1 MKNVFLI
8 YSCSLL
14 LINSCGPD
22 ETIGDPSFHLNLI
35 INNPAKPFKVSLNI
49 CRDPYSDQIGLIYIQ
64 RIQENSSI
72 PDYRENGVVR
82 RQMLDTVQVEKKAF
96 AEFASLI
103 KKANIWEQENLI
115 GRRTDGNAYQF
126 TVKDSLREHSFSVMG
141 VSENVYM
148 QELATFCLDQFD
160 LHFPS
165 IPVME
170 INSEISLKKYDRLT
184 NAIDSVQIRII
195 KSGNAITALY
205 NQRPFRLT
213 ENQYIDLWQ
222 IMENNHIWNLETMTK
237 FETKYPVEYRLSV
250 KRGIRSNSIIV
261 YAPSKLSDKRLFNII
276 NFIETMRLHDIN
288 ETDTS
293 K

>member
-1 MKNVFLI
+1 MKKFFII

-14 LINSCGPD
+14 LINSCGQD
-22 ETIGDPSFHLNLI
+22 ETIRDPSFHLNLI

-49 CRDPYSDQIGLIYIQ
+49 CRDPYSEQSGLIYIQ

-82 RQMLDTVQVEKKAF
+82 RQMLDTVHIEKKAF

-103 KKANIWEQENLI
+103 KKTKIWEQENSI

-141 VSENVYM
+141 VSEHEYM
-148 QELATFCLDQFD
+148 QELAMFCLTQFD

-184 NAIDSVQIRII
+184 NTMDSAQIRII
-195 KSGNAITALY
+195 KSGNAITAFY
-205 NQRPFRLT
+205 NRRPFRLT
-213 ENQYIDLWQ
+213 EDQYIELWQ
-222 IMENNHIWNLETMTK
+222 VMENNHIWNLETMTK

-250 KRGIRSNSIIV
+250 KRGIQSSFVIV
-261 YAPSKLSDKRLFNII
+261 YAPSKLPDKRLFNII
-276 NFIETMRLHDIN
+276 NFIETMRLHEIN